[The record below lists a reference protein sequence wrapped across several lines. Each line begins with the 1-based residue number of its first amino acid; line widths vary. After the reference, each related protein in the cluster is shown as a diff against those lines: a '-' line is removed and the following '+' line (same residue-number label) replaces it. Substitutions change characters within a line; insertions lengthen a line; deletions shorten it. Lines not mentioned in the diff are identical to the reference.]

1 MEVITSIKEAKQI
14 VKNWKSHNLSI
25 GYVPTMGFLHDG
37 HLSLVKNAK
46 TQDKVIVS
54 IFVNPMQFG
63 PNEDFSSY
71 PRDLERDIK
80 MCQDN
85 GVDMVFIPDAAQMY
99 LKNFSTYVDMNTITD
114 KLCGAK
120 RPGHFRG
127 VCTVLAKFFNIL
139 NPDIVYMGQKDAQ
152 QCVVVRHM
160 IDDLNFD
167 LKIQICPIIREED
180 GLAKSSRN
188 VYLSE
193 EERKASLAISQSIF
207 LAEKL
212 VQEGEKNTSK
222 IIQAMKDILEKEKLI
237 KIDYIELV
245 DFNTMENI
253 KNIADNVLGAVAA
266 FVGKTRLI
274 DNFLVQGLK

>member
-1 MEVITSIKEAKQI
+1 
-14 VKNWKSHNLSI
+14 
-25 GYVPTMGFLHDG
+25 HDG
-37 HLSLVKNAK
+37 HLSLVKHAK

-85 GVDMVFIPDAAQMY
+85 GVDMVFIPDATQMY

-127 VCTVLAKFFNIL
+127 VCTVLTKFFNIL

-160 IDDLNFD
+160 VDDLNFD

-188 VYLSE
+188 VYLSK

-212 VQEGEKNTSK
+212 VREGEKNTSK

-253 KNIADNVLGAVAA
+253 ENITDNVLGAVAA